1 MSNQSLT
8 ATIAQLPL
16 LEQQLLSGEDSIEIT
31 IATRIDGGEGFE
43 RKSFRTTLNS
53 VLGIYAIRR
62 DNPNEVTAEQVG
74 AYTIEQVKA
83 LLEEK
88 LGIDG
93 IAVNSLKLDGYTR
106 QEIVEEARQGTV
118 NDAHNLGG
126 KPAADYLLVDQFE
139 TALVDITEVINDM
152 TDSITL

>member
-43 RKSFRTTLNS
+43 RKSFRTTLNN
-53 VLGIYAIRR
+53 VLSIYAIRR

-74 AYTIEQVKA
+74 AYTIEQVQA

-106 QEIVEEARQGTV
+106 QEIVEEVRQGTV

-139 TALVDITEVINDM
+139 TALVDITEVINVM

>member
-16 LEQQLLSGEDSIEIT
+16 LEEHLLSGDDSIEIT
-31 IATRIDGGEGFE
+31 IATRSDGGEGYE
-43 RKSFRTTLNS
+43 RKSFRTTLNN
-53 VLGIYAIRR
+53 VLSIYAARR
-62 DNPNEVTAEQVG
+62 DNPNQVTASQVG
-74 AYTIEQVKA
+74 SYTIEQVQA

-93 IAVNSLKLDGYTR
+93 IAVNSLKLDGKTR

-118 NDAHNLGG
+118 NDALNLGG
-126 KPAADYLLVDQFE
+126 RPAEDYLLVDQFE
-139 TALVDITEVINDM
+139 SALVDLTNSINQLTADI
-152 TDSITL
+152 SI